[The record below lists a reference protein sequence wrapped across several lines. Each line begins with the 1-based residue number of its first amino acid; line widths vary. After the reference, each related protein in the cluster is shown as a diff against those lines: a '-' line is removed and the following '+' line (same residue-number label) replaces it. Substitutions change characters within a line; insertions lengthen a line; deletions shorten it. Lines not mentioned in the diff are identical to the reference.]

1 MARYLEIAAKERRG
15 LHWDA
20 VRDEPYPGVM
30 VYDMR
35 NLPMKGV
42 KDNTYNGIYNEH
54 FIEHLTKQEG
64 ISFLKEMLRIMQPG
78 GILRTVW
85 PPMDFVDY
93 LRSDEDLTNH
103 KFVQAYYNFYVVKHN
118 FAPPGNEDKS
128 LQEQCALGLLYQN
141 GEHKHLW
148 YKQELMNELKNIG
161 YYGIKSMKYQQSLLP
176 EFVNIDTPGEIRML
190 HSQVVE
196 AMKPW

>member
-42 KDNTYNGIYNEH
+42 KDNTYNGVYNEH

-64 ISFLKEMLRIMQPG
+64 ISFPLIAL
-78 GILRTVW
+78 
-85 PPMDFVDY
+85 
-93 LRSDEDLTNH
+93 
-103 KFVQAYYNFYVVKHN
+103 QA
-118 FAPPGNEDKS
+118 S
-128 LQEQCALGLLYQN
+128 LPLGTSPTCQ
-141 GEHKHLW
+141 H
-148 YKQELMNELKNIG
+148 
-161 YYGIKSMKYQQSLLP
+161 
-176 EFVNIDTPGEIRML
+176 V
-190 HSQVVE
+190 
-196 AMKPW
+196 

>member
-78 GILRTVW
+78 GILRTV
-85 PPMDFVDY
+85 
-93 LRSDEDLTNH
+93 
-103 KFVQAYYNFYVVKHN
+103 
-118 FAPPGNEDKS
+118 
-128 LQEQCALGLLYQN
+128 
-141 GEHKHLW
+141 
-148 YKQELMNELKNIG
+148 
-161 YYGIKSMKYQQSLLP
+161 
-176 EFVNIDTPGEIRML
+176 
-190 HSQVVE
+190 
-196 AMKPW
+196 